1 MRLAT
6 VYIHEHF
13 LFDQPQTINL
23 GGAHQFEFN
32 LFRENVLKVSIKEN
46 ESFVEGFYGEGIF
59 LISALVGANG
69 AGKTNILKVIN
80 TGFQEN
86 TKAVF
91 IYENADG
98 TFAVDNRTGRGV
110 EDGKDGKGSE
120 FKVEFPLGVE
130 YAKFDPQRVTK
141 LYYSPIFDP
150 VIDTFGTPLRLNS
163 SSPERKVDEL
173 FMDNVRKDVVFLHAQ
188 VSKTVKE
195 IYPDFPRY
203 DTLYI
208 VPKVLHKR
216 DFRKVYIDTNL
227 GNPQK
232 TETLTYTIERDLRV
246 GDYRNP
252 EHLLREYLNIIKSS
266 NITDAL
272 KEVWE
277 MPQYQNNSEQTGHL
291 LHDGK
296 DFLKN
301 IEINIISF
309 LIINDTF
316 PITRFRGYYDFEKIL
331 KSTSFDEILDHFLA
345 KYIVQFDQ
353 RFFDQYQEKIRLDNA
368 DELISI
374 VMGHYTMYAKTY
386 GDLESDNMLQR
397 NIHHNINGLL
407 NIKRLYQ
414 IFVELSDYIVNDDD
428 QAVIKIDIERED
440 IEELL
445 AILFNFYSK
454 VQEYFSHLPMT
465 IKDIIDIDTNVH
477 LSYGEKSILNLYST
491 FYDFTRT
498 NSHFREAENFLL
510 ILDEAD
516 LGYHPIW
523 KRKFIHALSS
533 TMPAIFSGLTP
544 MVFYPGTKTMK
555 KSDKRYPNLQII
567 IATHDALTLS
577 DFPNSNVVYLRK
589 NEMNYTDVLHSGYHY
604 MKSFGANITDLLA
617 HSFFVEDGL
626 IGDFA
631 KKRIEDTIK
640 WLNDEKIRKD
650 NPEPGYTID
659 ENAFR
664 YHESIIKII
673 DEPVIRI
680 KLAQMLDGLKDQ
692 KNVQRE
698 LIHREMELLNKK
710 LGEI

>member
-1 MRLAT
+1 MKLAA

-13 LFDQPQTINL
+13 LFDRPQTINF

-32 LFRENVLKVSIKEN
+32 LSMENVLRVSIKKN
-46 ESFVEGFYGEGIF
+46 QGFVEGFFGEGIS

-86 TKAVF
+86 TRAVF
-91 IYENADG
+91 IYESADG
-98 TFAVDNRTGRGV
+98 TFAVDNRSGRGV
-110 EDGKDGKGSE
+110 GDVKHGKGSE
-120 FKVEFPLGVE
+120 FTLEFPLGLV
-130 YAKFDPQRVTK
+130 YTNFDTQKLTK
-141 LYYSPIFDP
+141 LYYSPVFDP

-163 SSPERKVDEL
+163 SSPERKIDEL
-173 FMDNVRKDVVFLHAQ
+173 FMDNVRKDVVFLHAE

-195 IYPDFPRY
+195 IYPDFPSY

-208 VPKVLHKR
+208 VPKILHKR

-232 TETLTYTIERDLRV
+232 TETLTHTIERDLRV

-277 MPQYQNNSEQTGHL
+277 MPQYQNNSELTGHL
-291 LHDGK
+291 LHDGR

-316 PITRFRGYYDFEKIL
+316 PITRFTGSYDFEKIIT
-331 KSTSFDEILDHFLA
+331 STSFDELLDRFLA
-345 KYIVQFDQ
+345 KYIVQFDK
-353 RFFDQYQEKIRLDNA
+353 RFFDQYEDQIRLDNA

-374 VMGHYTMYAKTY
+374 VMSHYTMYAKTY
-386 GDLESDNMLQR
+386 GDVESDNMLER

-414 IFVELSDYIVNDDD
+414 IFVQLSDYIAEDDD
-428 QAVIKIDIERED
+428 QAIIKIDVDRKD

-445 AILFNFYSK
+445 EVLFNIYSK

-465 IKDIIDIDTNVH
+465 IKDIIDIDCNVH

-498 NSHFREAENFLL
+498 NSHYREAENFLL

-544 MVFYPGTKTMK
+544 MVFDPVTKTKK
-555 KSDKRYPNLQII
+555 KSHKRYPNLQII

-577 DFPNSNVVYLRK
+577 DFPNSNVVYLSK
-589 NEMNYTDVLHSGYHY
+589 NVKYHTDVLQSSSHS

-631 KKRIEDTIK
+631 KKRIEDTIQ
-640 WLNDEKIRKD
+640 WLNEERIKKD
-650 NPEPGYTID
+650 NPMPGYTVD
-659 ENAFR
+659 ENKFR

-680 KLAQMLDGLKDQ
+680 KLAQMLDGLTDQ

-698 LIHREMELLNKK
+698 LIQREMELLNKK
-710 LGEI
+710 LGEL